1 MQSIRVIKKEDVLKR
16 LDDPDIDYIER
27 HIKSLRAFIE
37 KRPERREVIIEKLS
51 QIPVAGVELKQA
63 NAVN

>member
-1 MQSIRVIKKEDVLKR
+1 MIKVIKKEDVLKR

-51 QIPVAGVELKQA
+51 ISGEQMLESKQA